1 VVVLVPEAGDE
12 VQMMKSGLM
21 EVADVFVVNKSDR
34 PDAQTFANHI
44 RQMIMEHGVSVALIK
59 VVPTIAS
66 QGVGMKDLI
75 QAMDA
80 HQIAKTGLGVN
91 KKLITAKVV
100 QLIVA
105 QKMRQV
111 DLEKLEQ
118 DLAVAITKEG
128 FNIFSFTQNY
138 F

>member
-1 VVVLVPEAGDE
+1 
-12 VQMMKSGLM
+12 
-21 EVADVFVVNKSDR
+21 
-34 PDAQTFANHI
+34 
-44 RQMIMEHGVSVALIK
+44 MEHGLSEALIK

-66 QGVGMKDLI
+66 QGVGMKELI
-75 QAMDA
+75 QALDG
-80 HQIAKTGLGVN
+80 HQIANTALGLN
-91 KKLITAKVV
+91 QKLIVAKVV

-118 DLAVAITKEG
+118 DLAVAIKKEG